1 MTTTSTATGSR
12 IVAAF
17 TIDGRDYEVIRIGM
31 DPRNSSWN
39 VFGAFPKHTAAEL
52 AMPSTRRLDVSPVYG
67 APADGVEGWLVHD
80 EMNRRVLGVAATYE
94 DIALIAAKDPHRPPV

>member
-1 MTTTSTATGSR
+1 MADNQTVAT
-12 IVAAF
+12 F
-17 TIDGRDYEVIRIGM
+17 TIDGRVYEVIRIGR
-31 DPRNSSWN
+31 DPRSSSWN

-52 AMPSTRRLDVSPVYG
+52 AMPDSQRPWVSPVYG

-94 DIALIAAKDPHRPPV
+94 DIARIAAKDSHRPLV